1 MSSRRLAAILCADVV
16 GSSRLMEIDEPGTIS
31 AIDGIV
37 YEVVAPAAAR
47 HNGRL
52 IKTTGDGAMLEFSS
66 PLQAVTCA
74 IEVQREA
81 TERCAGQA
89 EHERLML
96 RIGINLGDV
105 LVADD
110 GDVYGDCVNVAV
122 RLESLADP
130 GGICVSAKVRDEL
143 QGKMTL
149 AFEDRGDQQ
158 LKNIARPVRVF
169 ALGGERTTRAVATPL
184 PVPDKPSIAVLPF
197 TNLSGDPEQDYFADG
212 IVDDILTALGRQ
224 RSLFVSARSS
234 TFTYK
239 GRNVDPK
246 RVGSELGVRYLL
258 LGSIRRAG
266 NRVRITGRLIEAESG
281 TQIWADRYDGALD
294 DVFELQDE
302 ITASVAGAIEPRLR
316 GAEIARARLKP
327 PGNLT
332 SYDRVLQALSH
343 HYEATKEGVEKAI
356 GITDK
361 IIEDDPGYAQPYALG
376 AWCRVYYLAQAW
388 SADPASDGARAVA
401 LARRALDLE
410 HEDPSILWMAG
421 VAIGYIGRDL
431 DTALALLD
439 RSLSLNPSSAQ
450 AHMNAGW
457 VRCWLGRPDE
467 GIRDLERAIRL
478 SPLDRTIF
486 AMTSGLAVALCMAGR
501 DEESIRAARQAVAGQ
516 ASWAAS
522 YRPLAASLAQLGRI
536 DEARRA
542 IEQLLVR
549 EPDSTIGKIVAL
561 FRPSEGLNRYLE
573 GLRLAGLPE

>member
-37 YEVVAPAAAR
+37 AEVLAPAAAR

-52 IKTTGDGAMLEFSS
+52 VKTTGDGAMLEFSS
-66 PLQAVTCA
+66 PVQAVTCA

-81 TERCAGQA
+81 TERAARQA
-89 EHERLML
+89 EHQRLML

-130 GGICVSAKVRDEL
+130 GGICLSAKVRDEL
-143 QGKMTL
+143 EGKVTL
-149 AFEDRGDQQ
+149 SFEDRGDQQ
-158 LKNIARPVRVF
+158 LKNIARPIRVF
-169 ALGGERTTRAVATPL
+169 ALGGEPAATAVATPL

-294 DVFELQDE
+294 DVFQLQDE

-356 GITDK
+356 AITDEL
-361 IIEDDPGYAQPYALG
+361 IEDDPGYAQPYALG
-376 AWCRVYYLAQAW
+376 AWCRVVYLAQAW
-388 SADPASDGARAVA
+388 SADPPKDGARAVA
-401 LARRALDLE
+401 LAHAAVELE
-410 HEDPSILWMAG
+410 RDDPSVLWMAG
-421 VAIGYIGRDL
+421 LAIGYIGRDL
-431 DTALALLD
+431 DASLMLLD

-450 AHMNAGW
+450 AQMNAGW
-457 VRCWLGRPDE
+457 VRCWLGRPE
-467 GIRDLERAIRL
+467 EAIRDLQRAIRL
-478 SPLDRTIF
+478 SPLDRTTF
-486 AMTSGLAVALCMAGR
+486 GMTSGLAVALCMAGR
-501 DEESIRAARQAVAGQ
+501 DEEAIVAARQAIVDQ

-522 YRPLAASLAQLGRI
+522 YRPLAASLAQLGQL

-542 IEQLLVR
+542 IEQLLVL
-549 EPDSTIGKIVAL
+549 EPDSAIGKILAL
-561 FRPSEGLNRYLE
+561 FRASAGLDRYLQ

>member
-37 YEVVAPAAAR
+37 YEVVTPAAAR

-52 IKTTGDGAMLEFSS
+52 IETTGDGAMLEFSS

-130 GGICVSAKVRDEL
+130 GGICVSAKVLDEL

-388 SADPASDGARAVA
+388 SADPASDGARGRAGA
-401 LARRALDLE
+401 QGTRPRARGPLDLVDGRSG
-410 HEDPSILWMAG
+410 HRIHRSRPRHGLGPS
-421 VAIGYIGRDL
+421 R
-431 DTALALLD
+431 
-439 RSLSLNPSSAQ
+439 
-450 AHMNAGW
+450 
-457 VRCWLGRPDE
+457 
-467 GIRDLERAIRL
+467 
-478 SPLDRTIF
+478 
-486 AMTSGLAVALCMAGR
+486 
-501 DEESIRAARQAVAGQ
+501 
-516 ASWAAS
+516 
-522 YRPLAASLAQLGRI
+522 SLAQPEPELGAGP
-536 DEARRA
+536 DERGLGALLARPAGRRHPGSRA
-542 IEQLLVR
+542 RHPAEPARSNDFRDDLRAGGRVVHGRQGRGKHQGGAAGCRRSGKLGGELSSSRR
-549 EPDSTIGKIVAL
+549 ELGPARTH
-561 FRPSEGLNRYLE
+561 R
-573 GLRLAGLPE
+573 